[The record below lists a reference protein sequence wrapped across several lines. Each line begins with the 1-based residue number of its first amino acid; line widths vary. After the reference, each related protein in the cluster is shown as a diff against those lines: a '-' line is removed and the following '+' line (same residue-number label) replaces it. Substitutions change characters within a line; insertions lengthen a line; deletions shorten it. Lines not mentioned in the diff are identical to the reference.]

1 MLAVRV
7 VDLSRTA
14 GSHRCPPG
22 PLTGPRGWRGRL
34 DIKMTEHMN
43 FRPVGADYDLTR
55 LANNI
60 CGTGGLRPATIFA
73 TRRESTLRGE
83 NQSRCLLII
92 LAELEAQ
99 ISAHARGR

>member
-1 MLAVRV
+1 
-7 VDLSRTA
+7 
-14 GSHRCPPG
+14 
-22 PLTGPRGWRGRL
+22 
-34 DIKMTEHMN
+34 MTEHMN

-99 ISAHARGR
+99 ISAHARGRIQRQTKPWFTEMALRFGLNGV